1 MKRETKTYTMFND
14 PGHGWLRVPLGD
26 IDIELDISR
35 FSYKDDKY
43 GYLEEDRDMA
53 IFLKSIGDGQEIKI
67 VDVYENEDSFIRD
80 LDSFRS

>member
-1 MKRETKTYTMFND
+1 VKRETKTYTMFND